1 MRRWSYALL
10 LLILA
15 LGVPAQGQQVKFID
29 TRLLLLAH
37 PLFRQ
42 FSADTGRFAGTPSEP
57 VSDGE
62 EGIRRVQAELEAKRQ
77 EQAALPAAWAK
88 RFSAKLS
95 REERTAAEEAFLAE
109 QRKLQDRIK
118 VLEERLVQ
126 LRGVHGRPGLT
137 SNVSMVGQAKTIA
150 NDLRAVISRLRS
162 GSGGAV
168 IDISPLLPDRPAAP
182 DTRIV
187 YTNLNFQLWRGPFQ
201 ADDKTVAWLEHAKR
215 FLGTWHQP
223 LLPVVYGG
231 ADARLEAV
239 KHLEQI
245 TGGK

>member
-1 MRRWSYALL
+1 MRQWACVLL
-10 LLILA
+10 VLA
-15 LGVPAQGQQVKFID
+15 LAGPVLGQQVKFID

-57 VSDGE
+57 VPDGE
-62 EGIRRVQAELEAKRQ
+62 EGIKRVQAELEAKRQ
-77 EQAALPAAWAK
+77 EYAALPASWAK
-88 RFSAKLS
+88 RLAAKMS
-95 REERTAAEEAFLAE
+95 REERASAEEAFLAE
-109 QRKLQDRIK
+109 QQKLQDRVR

-137 SNVSMVGQAKTIA
+137 SNLSMVGQAKTIA
-150 NDLRAVISRLRS
+150 NDIRTVVGRLRS
-162 GSGGAV
+162 GFGGAV
-168 IDISPLLPDRPAAP
+168 IDISPLLPDRPAVP

-187 YTNLNFQLWRGPFQ
+187 YTNLNFQLWRGPFTPDE
-201 ADDKTVAWLEHAKR
+201 ATVTWLEHAKR
-215 FLGTWHQP
+215 FLGIWRQP

-231 ADARLEAV
+231 SDARLEAV